1 MESSGECRGCQRN
14 IKFAVK
20 QARLCRTCYNK
31 TYLTSQKRREYY
43 KNKKK
48 RRETTSSVEPAIDV
62 HQHRHGKS
70 IKKEDFQENR
80 SPPRTLPDNLGQDPV
95 AAHLYLLS
103 YQSRHTQSCSDCVP
117 QAGLFASAVSSSASP
132 AALSLA
138 ALAHASQHHAS
149 SSPASP
155 QTAGSTN
162 GSLPHHLSSAT
173 TSSSSPC
180 SPASSPPLS
189 MASYPQQLHVQ
200 YHVAAHHHPASPAS
214 ASSSALVT
222 PYGSP
227 PTPGPVLFQD
237 LLQQMSYY
245 AAMVPML
252 GLAPVAMPTEMFATT
267 STTSS
272 SSFSSSSS
280 SSAAGGLPSLST
292 FFPTSSTNPLAIPT
306 PRYPPSTPQ
315 PSCQQCHSSAASAQ
329 RFDTTTPEPTWLCDT
344 CLANRRHGA
353 QPATRSPAI
362 KNLLN

>member
-48 RRETTSSVEPAIDV
+48 RRETSSSVEPAIDV
-62 HQHRHGKS
+62 HQHRHHSKS
-70 IKKEDFQENR
+70 IKKEDSQGNR
-80 SPPRTLPDNLGQDPV
+80 SPPRTLPDNSGQDPV

-103 YQSRHTQSCSDCVP
+103 YQSHTQLRSCSDCVP
-117 QAGLFASAVSSSASP
+117 QAGLFASAAPSSASP

-155 QTAGSTN
+155 LAGSAN
-162 GSLPHHLSSAT
+162 GSLLHHLSSAT
-173 TSSSSPC
+173 TTSSSPC

-189 MASYPQQLHVQ
+189 VASRPQQVHVQ
-200 YHVAAHHHPASPAS
+200 YHVATHQSMSPES

-245 AAMVPML
+245 AAMAPML
-252 GLAPVAMPTEMFATT
+252 GLAPVGMPTEMFATT

-280 SSAAGGLPSLST
+280 SAACGLPSLSA
-292 FFPTSSTNPLAIPT
+292 FFLPTSSTNPLAIPT

-315 PSCQQCHSSAASAQ
+315 PPCQQCHSPAAPAQ
-329 RFDTTTPEPTWLCDT
+329 RVDTTTPEPTWLCET
-344 CLANRRHGA
+344 CLADRRRGA